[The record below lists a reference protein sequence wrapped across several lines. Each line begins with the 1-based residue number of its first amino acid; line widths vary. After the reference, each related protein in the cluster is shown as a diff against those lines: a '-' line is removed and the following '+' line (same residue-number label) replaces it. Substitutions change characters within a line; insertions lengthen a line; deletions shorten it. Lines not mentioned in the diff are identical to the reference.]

1 MAEYVF
7 GDYVMWVGFICVDL
21 LVSVGDASE
30 EDVGT
35 SYRFVIR
42 EFHFNGGRQ
51 AGPHPMRIDRRDRC
65 DTWSIHVAQRSNEP
79 TAIVSVSGLVSDDQ
93 RLVGRETRE

>member
-1 MAEYVF
+1 MPEFGACELYCVGGNEELIIIRREAGPAIGCRIQVFQGLVAEYVF

-42 EFHFNGGRQ
+42 EFHFKGGRQ
-51 AGPHPMRIDRRDRC
+51 AGRAPVITPSRD
-65 DTWSIHVAQRSNEP
+65 
-79 TAIVSVSGLVSDDQ
+79 
-93 RLVGRETRE
+93 